1 MSRSEKVILTNMC
14 LIEDGQGNIVIQI
27 RDPERYAWSGAAL
40 PGGACVIIMT
50 GANYIDLSRD

>member
-14 LIEDGQGNIVIQI
+14 MIEDGQGNIVIQI

-40 PGGACVIIMT
+40 
-50 GANYIDLSRD
+50 